1 MKLSYKHEP
10 DITAGAYSAGDWR
23 KPAGTE
29 TGKLTFSLTS
39 SSLDDNGLYYFKQPS
54 PNQQKNLLFVATEVK
69 VVLNAGYLNF
79 DFLGT
84 FYDQDTA
91 VTGIKDSRDDD
102 WNTRY
107 ISDFWISEDNSE
119 ATISTNDESSAITNC
134 LETCSA
140 SGTNSFAALRLTEF
154 ARYKCKCL
162 DLSLS
167 PLLIEV
173 RELCLS
179 KCSLITTPCFSQMI
193 TSGL

>member
-1 MKLSYKHEP
+1 MKLSYQHEA
-10 DITAGAYSAGDWR
+10 DITAGVYSAGDWR

-29 TGKLTFSLTS
+29 TGDLTFSITA
-39 SSLDDNGLYYFKQPS
+39 SSLDENGLYYFKQPA
-54 PNQQKNLLFVATEVK
+54 PNQEKSLLFVATEVK

-91 VTGIKDSRDDD
+91 ITGTKDSRDDD

-119 ATISTNDESSAITNC
+119 TTIIMTDEGDAITNC
-134 LETCSA
+134 LNTCSA

-162 DLSLS
+162 DLALS
-167 PLLIEV
+167 PLLVEV
-173 RELCLS
+173 RKLS
-179 KCSLITTPCFSQMI
+179 VQM
-193 TSGL
+193 